1 MRKKIFHSLVLVSL
15 MVLVLS
21 SVISTAFLYSYFN
34 SEQAQR
40 LTSELNLAAKGVNE
54 IGVDYLDGVGWDQY
68 RFTVISQDGTVL
80 YDTNADAA
88 QMDNHSDREEVKEA
102 LKYGH
107 GSSARY
113 SSTLTQKTFYEAVKL
128 DNNDVLRVSVNQLT
142 AGGAFFRVLPMN
154 LIITAIAVTVS
165 LFVSNRMSK
174 RITAPLENLD
184 LDNPTENNI
193 YEELSPMLTK
203 IHRQHKEI
211 SRNLE
216 EMRRK
221 NEEFSQIISSMSE
234 GLVLLNQKGAV
245 IAMNSAAETVFSVD
259 QQPVGR
265 DFLTLERSTEISHAI
280 QQAETRGHSQ
290 TVLTKN
296 GKIYQFNISRIEA
309 EKKAVGTLI
318 LAFDITEKANAEQN
332 RREFTANVSHE
343 LKTPLQSVIGSAE
356 LLENGL
362 VRDEDI
368 PRFVGN
374 IKTEATRLLS
384 LINDIIRLS
393 QLDEKADEMKEPVD
407 LSAVAREAAEVLSD
421 AAASRNITIALDADN
436 ITIPGVR
443 RYIYEI
449 IYNLCDNAVRY
460 NKDGGRVEVSIK
472 KEGENAVITVSDT
485 GIGIPAEDTEKV
497 FERFYR
503 VDKSHS
509 RKTGGTGLGLSIV
522 KRAVMMHNGRID
534 IKSEIGKGTEI
545 KVYLPL

>member
-472 KEGENAVITVSDT
+472 KEGENAVITVRDT

-522 KRAVMMHNGRID
+522 KRAVMLHGGRIEL
-534 IKSEIGKGTEI
+534 KSEVGKGTEI
-545 KVYLPL
+545 KVYLPK

>member
-356 LLENGL
+356 LLENGM